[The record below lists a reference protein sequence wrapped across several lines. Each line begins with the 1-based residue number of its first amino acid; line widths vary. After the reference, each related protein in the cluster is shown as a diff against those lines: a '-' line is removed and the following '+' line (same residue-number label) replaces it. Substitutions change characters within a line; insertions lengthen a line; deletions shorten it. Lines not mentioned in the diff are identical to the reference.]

1 MYQWSCIGIYTKR
14 IINLIF
20 EKKLVK
26 KLIRK
31 PQRFFFGCIPIFL
44 LIAILSGDRSISVH
58 LFDLYFMLS
67 IRSISLFSSYLFLL
81 IGLDY
86 SVLYWIERPP
96 QKTLSALHI
105 FLQIIVIIPYL
116 IAVYFTYKNVDL
128 TDHPLFP
135 FVDFNTVLLLSFT
148 VFLVSILVHLL
159 NFLISIFVKK

>member
-1 MYQWSCIGIYTKR
+1 M
-14 IINLIF
+14 
-20 EKKLVK
+20 K

-44 LIAILSGDRSISVH
+44 LIAILSGDHSISIH

-105 FLQIIVIIPYL
+105 FLQIIAIIPYL

-128 TDHPLFP
+128 TDHPLFS